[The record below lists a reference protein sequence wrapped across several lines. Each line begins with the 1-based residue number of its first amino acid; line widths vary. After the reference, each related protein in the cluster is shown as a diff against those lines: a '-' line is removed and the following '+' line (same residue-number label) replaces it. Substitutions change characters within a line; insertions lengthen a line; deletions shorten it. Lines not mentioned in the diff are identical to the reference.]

1 MIFFFCFIDLL
12 IHEKNCTVTCRYS
25 FKKKLYAKLCIHLMK
40 KWQMVISFAN
50 VVFSF
55 LNVYC
60 VYIFLY
66 HDNLS
71 VPQYWICLSAVIYR
85 CAIHLC

>member
-1 MIFFFCFIDLL
+1 
-12 IHEKNCTVTCRYS
+12 
-25 FKKKLYAKLCIHLMK
+25 MK

>member
-1 MIFFFCFIDLL
+1 
-12 IHEKNCTVTCRYS
+12 
-25 FKKKLYAKLCIHLMK
+25 MK

-85 CAIHLC
+85 CAIHLYAKLRRQYYKAIPI